1 MERDTP
7 PAELPADWLGQ
18 RRVGG
23 GGRRYAMAGVHNN
36 SLPFCHT
43 YPTKEQGEGPPVF
56 LLNSIGQLQKT

>member
-1 MERDTP
+1 MTRRP
-7 PAELPADWLGQ
+7 LSCQPIGLGSA
-18 RRVGG
+18 VWGE
-23 GGRRYAMAGVHNN
+23 GGRRYAVAGVHNN